1 MKPIKEKKVKVKPAV
16 KLIRYSVKAVIPTG
30 AYANIQPEIVV
41 EANTLEEAEKFVMPY
56 MEKIFAKYREPQVVS
71 SVSQSPIGAYIKL
84 PKSVT
89 TTASAVSK
97 PPVNVATTSPAAELV
112 TPLAGETCEMP
123 PKEKKPTTPNTTVS
137 FTRAFRAVMSCM
149 TVEALDLIKN
159 QIIKSVKLTDSEKAE
174 LAIVV
179 EAKLT
184 ELKQSNESNIP
195 RQ

>member
-1 MKPIKEKKVKVKPAV
+1 MKTIKEKKIKPIV

-41 EANTLEEAEKFVMPY
+41 EADTLEAAEKFVMPY
-56 MEKIFAKYREPQVVS
+56 MEKIFAKYREPQAVS
-71 SVSQSPIGAYIKL
+71 ALSQSVPVPEVKTT
-84 PKSVT
+84 V
-89 TTASAVSK
+89 TTASAVT
-97 PPVNVATTSPAAELV
+97 PPA
-112 TPLAGETCEMP
+112 
-123 PKEKKPTTPNTTVS
+123 KKPTTPNTTVS
-137 FTRAFRAVMSCM
+137 FTRAFRAVTSCM

-179 EAKLT
+179 EAKLS
-184 ELKQSNESNIP
+184 ELKQSNESNTP